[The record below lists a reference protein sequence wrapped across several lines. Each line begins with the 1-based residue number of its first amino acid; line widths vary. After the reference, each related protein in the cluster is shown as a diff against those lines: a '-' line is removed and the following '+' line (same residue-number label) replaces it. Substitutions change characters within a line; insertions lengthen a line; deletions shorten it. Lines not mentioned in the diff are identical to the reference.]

1 MSTSELE
8 SAEAASVVTVR
19 AKGSVDSTD
28 IARAVRSIE
37 RVMRCRGIDEPA
49 RARFTGALAIAG
61 PVLAQ
66 VNIDG
71 GDTPI
76 RVQVAGPPGFIA
88 TFVADRLDRTLT
100 RLTDAP
106 GRRLWPDPAR
116 PQQVSVTSPRPIV
129 RRKECEL
136 LVGDPDAATQV
147 MDARDYDAHLF
158 TDIETGEDAIV
169 YWGGPL
175 GVRLAR
181 QYRLQPPQRRTVAL
195 AMNPRP
201 ALCITEAEAAQRL
214 CGYGL
219 PFLFFTDPVTG
230 RGKLL
235 VRRYDG
241 DLTLVAPAQSGCG
254 SSRPRRA
261 VP

>member
-1 MSTSELE
+1 M
-8 SAEAASVVTVR
+8 R

-37 RVMRCRGIDEPA
+37 RVMRCRGIDETA
-49 RARFTGALAIAG
+49 RARFTGPPAVAG

-66 VNIDG
+66 VNIDDR
-71 GDTPI
+71 DTPI

-100 RLTDAP
+100 RLTDAS
-106 GRRLWPDPAR
+106 GRRMWPDPAR

-136 LVGDPDAATQV
+136 LVGDPDAATRV

-158 TDIETGEDAIV
+158 TDLETGEDAIV

-181 QYRLQPPQRRTVAL
+181 QNRLQPPQRGTTVAL
-195 AMNPRP
+195 AMNPRLP
-201 ALCITEAEAAQRL
+201 QCFTEAEAARRL

-235 VRRYDG
+235 LRRYDG
-241 DLTLVAPAQSGCG
+241 DLTLVTPAQSGCG
-254 SSRPRRA
+254 SGPRRA